1 MAQPD
6 LISFSNVPIMYNQQ
20 VATSD
25 SIENPQDALVRELL
39 CALEQSE
46 KTNVELKDR
55 VKLLEQ
61 QLDNTCQLRL
71 QEAALT
77 LDKLQKIN
85 QSLEP
90 CHRTKRRS
98 SQTECVIV

>member
-20 VATSD
+20 VATPD
-25 SIENPQDALVRELL
+25 SMENPQDALVRELL

-46 KTNVELKDR
+46 KTNIELKDR

-61 QLDNTCQLRL
+61 ILDNTCQLRL

-77 LDKLQKIN
+77 LGKLHKVN
-85 QSLEP
+85 QPLEL
-90 CHRTKRRS
+90 CQRAKRRS
-98 SQTECVIV
+98 AQPECIII